1 MKLICVILSF
11 TLLCTGCYTNTPL
24 TKDSPS
30 STEDITLWLKDGT
43 RIVAHS
49 SHREDSGYHVVGT
62 LVSREYWKGDRDFD
76 GIIGDGQIK
85 EVVSHELDVPSTV
98 TAVGLPIL
106 FCIGCI
112 AFRAS
117 IVYTADKAGR

>member
-1 MKLICVILSF
+1 MCLIMSF

-30 STEDITLWLKDGT
+30 STEDITLWLNDGT
-43 RIVAHS
+43 HIVAHS
-49 SHREDSGYHVVGT
+49 YYRVDSGYHVVGT
-62 LVSREYWKGDRDFD
+62 LISTEYWKSDRDFD

-98 TAVGLPIL
+98 IAAGLPIL

-117 IVYTADKAGR
+117 IVYTADNTGR

>member
-1 MKLICVILSF
+1 MVMSF
-11 TLLCTGCYTNTPL
+11 VLLLTGCYTRTPL
-24 TKDSPS
+24 TKESPS
-30 STEDITLWLKDGT
+30 STEEITLRLNDGT
-43 RIVAHS
+43 HIIAHS
-49 SHREDSGYHVVGT
+49 YHRVDSGYHVVGT
-62 LVSREYWKGDRDFD
+62 LVSTQYWKGDRDFD

-98 TAVGLPIL
+98 IAAGLPIL

-117 IVYTADKAGR
+117 IVYTADNTGR